1 MSELH
6 AFAIFI
12 FAMIGAGTVLIGL
25 AMALQ
30 TAAQRYYDRTN

>member
-6 AFAIFI
+6 AFIIFV
-12 FAMIGAGTVLIGL
+12 FTMIGAGTVIVGL

>member
-12 FAMIGAGTVLIGL
+12 LTMIGAGTVLIGL

-30 TAAQRYYDRTN
+30 HAAQRYYDRTN